1 MTICMCWIITCSMV
15 CIICSMGLK
24 WCLAYILPI
33 LPYQDFEVNGII
45 MGFVTHTHKIRASS
59 CLINSQF
66 RANTTSLKNSHCIG
80 IINPIKLPMLLG
92 GAAMHD
98 WVVDAKTV
106 SQTSA
111 SQNLQGFQSRAP
123 VCATC
128 RMHCRIPSWEVTLL
142 HKRYC
147 GWPCAGKAVDK
158 SLEVTTE

>member
-1 MTICMCWIITCSMV
+1 MHVLNTCSMV
-15 CIICSMGLK
+15 CIICSMGLR
-24 WCLAYILPI
+24 WCLIYTSNTSKPRLWS
-33 LPYQDFEVNGII
+33 EWN

-66 RANTTSLKNSHCIG
+66 RANTTSLKNSHCTG
-80 IINPIKLPMLLG
+80 IRNPIKLPLLLG

-106 SQTSA
+106 SQTPA

-123 VCATC
+123 ACAT
-128 RMHCRIPSWEVTLL
+128 RHMHCRIPSWEVTLL